1 MSFAR
6 SASQNLRGDW
16 PGTSNS
22 PRLASD
28 WPSLRTL
35 RALAPATRSA
45 IAEAENLIAATRGVG
60 FRWLGGA
67 ERDGGGPRVVTFFVE
82 KSACGRSVDGGDDAE
97 RKWCL
102 AEESTMM
109 MAIEVPQR
117 LRQQARRLGL
127 VRCED
132 HHWLASIFR
141 LQRPAMRHGA
151 RHTPQGSGGGVE
163 NAEQQPGTAPCLC
176 RTGQPLSVMLSSE
189 RRARCSPPG
198 PYPAGQS

>member
-22 PRLASD
+22 SRLASD

-60 FRWLGGA
+60 FRWMGGA

-97 RKWCL
+97 RKRCL

-117 LRQQARRLGL
+117 LRQQARRRPRALRGSSLVGL
-127 VRCED
+127 HLPAPTTCN
-132 HHWLASIFR
+132 ASWGKAHAPR
-141 LQRPAMRHGA
+141 QRGEWRTLSSSQGLPRAM
-151 RHTPQGSGGGVE
+151 
-163 NAEQQPGTAPCLC
+163 C